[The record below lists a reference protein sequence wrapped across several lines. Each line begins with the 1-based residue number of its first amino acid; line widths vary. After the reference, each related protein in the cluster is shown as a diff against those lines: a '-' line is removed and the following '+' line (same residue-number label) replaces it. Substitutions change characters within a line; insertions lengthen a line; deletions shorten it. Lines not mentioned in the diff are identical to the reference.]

1 MTAQTVVSELT
12 RKAGLFLRADVV
24 LVAITVAFTVTALV
38 KMVRLLRQMKEHERV
53 FKDFGAPPAHWFFGH
68 VIAFYGGDEGFDRQA
83 ATSTK
88 YNYAYKY
95 WIGAFTCGVN
105 VTHPDSVKVL
115 LATSEPKAAFVYD
128 TLRPWLGDGL
138 LLSNGKKWS
147 RNRRLLTPGFHFD
160 ILKPYVSV
168 FSEST
173 KIMLDK
179 WASMDHSKSIEVQN
193 SVSLMTLDTL
203 LKCAFSYKS
212 NCQTAN
218 EDLYIK
224 SVYRIAELLELRFQF
239 PPYLIDWLFNHSHH
253 GYQFKK
259 ACDFVHNKAKHVIA
273 DRRRS
278 LQFEKAGEKALDNK
292 RRYLDFL
299 DILLSTKDE
308 DGNGL
313 TDAEIRDEVDTF
325 MFEGHD
331 TTASGIS
338 WILYNLARHPEYQD
352 KCREEIDELMEGKEE
367 KVFEWDDLSKIP
379 YTTMCIKESLRL
391 HPPVPYI
398 ARQLTKPMV
407 LPDGRTVPA
416 GHIAS
421 VNIFACHHNGNIWP
435 NPGVYDPERFSPEN
449 MKDRSPHAF
458 VPFSAGPR
466 NCIGQNFAMNE
477 LKVSVA
483 MTIHRFELAVD
494 ESKPPSRVCQL
505 VLRSTNG
512 IHLYIKPRKTKFK

>member
-1 MTAQTVVSELT
+1 MTAQTFISELT

-24 LVAITVAFTVTALV
+24 LVAITVAITITVLV
-38 KMVRLLRQMKEHERV
+38 KLVQSLRQMNEHKRV
-53 FKDFGAPPAHWFFGH
+53 LKDFGGPQAHWFFGH
-68 VIAFYGGDEGFDRQA
+68 VNLFYGGDEGFDQQA
-83 ATSTK
+83 AASTK
-88 YNYAYKY
+88 YNYAFKF
-95 WIGAFTCGVN
+95 WIGAFTCA
-105 VTHPDSVKVL
+105 VTVSHPDSVKVL
-115 LATSEPKAAFVYD
+115 LATSEPKADFIYD

-138 LLSNGKKWS
+138 LLSNGKKWA

-160 ILKPYVSV
+160 ILKPYVNV

-179 WASMDHSKSIEVQN
+179 WASIDHSKSIEVQN
-193 SVSLMTLDTL
+193 SVSQMTLDTL
-203 LKCAFSYKS
+203 LRCAFSYKS

-218 EDLYIK
+218 Y
-224 SVYRIAELLELRFQF
+224 
-239 PPYLIDWLFNHSHH
+239 H

-259 ACDFVHNKAKHVIA
+259 ACDFVHNEARQVIA
-273 DRRRS
+273 DRRR
-278 LQFEKAGEKALDNK
+278 ALSFGQTKENENK
-292 RRYLDFL
+292 RTSRYLDFL

-352 KCREEIDELMEGKEE
+352 KCREEIDELMKGKEE
-367 KVFEWDDLSKIP
+367 KLFEWDDLSKIP

-391 HPPVPYI
+391 HPPVPFI
-398 ARQLTKPMV
+398 ARKLTKSMT

-416 GHIAS
+416 DHLAA

-435 NPGVYDPERFSPEN
+435 DPEVYDPERFSPEN
-449 MKDRSPHAF
+449 MKDRPPHAF
-458 VPFSAGPR
+458 VPFAAGPR

-477 LKVSVA
+477 MKVAIA
-483 MTIHRFELAVD
+483 MTIHRFELSVD
-494 ESKPPSRVCQL
+494 DSKPPSRTSLL
-505 VLRSTNG
+505 VLKSING
-512 IHLYIKPRKTKFK
+512 IHLYIKPRETM